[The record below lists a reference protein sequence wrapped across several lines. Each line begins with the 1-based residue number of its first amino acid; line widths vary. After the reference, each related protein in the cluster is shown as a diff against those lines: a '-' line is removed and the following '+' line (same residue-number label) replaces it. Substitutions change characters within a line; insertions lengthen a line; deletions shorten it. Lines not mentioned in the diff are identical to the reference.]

1 MNSELENYVKEFAL
15 PEFHLAL
22 KVVNQAFQGE
32 SDGPCMATFS
42 FSADVAHGQEVHCG
56 IESLQHGTPT
66 ILQTLDGKGF
76 SYGDCGRSHVE
87 EKVKEKKEIEVRHR
101 RRCNTVPT
109 DLRHDHSL
117 S

>member
-1 MNSELENYVKEFAL
+1 MFVATLEAPSASRVPRCWRKRNTRPGELRFPPFPVL
-15 PEFHLAL
+15 
-22 KVVNQAFQGE
+22 
-32 SDGPCMATFS
+32 ATFS